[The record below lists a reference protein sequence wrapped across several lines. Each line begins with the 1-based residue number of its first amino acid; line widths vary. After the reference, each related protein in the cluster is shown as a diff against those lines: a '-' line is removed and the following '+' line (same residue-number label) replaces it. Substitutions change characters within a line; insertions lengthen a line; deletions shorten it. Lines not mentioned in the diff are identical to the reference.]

1 MTVTCSSVILLLVS
15 ALVPLAAVWVG
26 AAGAQAGEP
35 ARVGAPV
42 SPATGRVV
50 VTVDVPAPWYAFDF
64 VLPGQFKKVLP
75 TYQRLDGLRFKAFSI
90 HPTQAQKLFGGIYLW
105 DSEAQA
111 RQWFTPAWVAEV
123 ARKRGHQP
131 SVRYY
136 PLVSDQLF
144 VAAEFDYR
152 AGESESVTVFVHG
165 VSPALRAACLAA
177 QPGLLRSYL
186 VRENGEKEGA
196 LLLFAAAHQ
205 ATAFLKRQQGPAHDW
220 FKTPVLLN
228 NAR

>member
-1 MTVTCSSVILLLVS
+1 VI
-15 ALVPLAAVWVG
+15 
-26 AAGAQAGEP
+26 
-35 ARVGAPV
+35 
-42 SPATGRVV
+42 
-50 VTVDVPAPWYAFDF
+50 VDVPAPWYAFDF

-75 TYQRLDGLRFKAFSI
+75 TYQRLNGLRFKAFSI
-90 HPTQAQKLFGGIYLW
+90 HPTQTQKLFGGIYLW

-111 RQWFTPAWVAEV
+111 RRWFTPAWVAEV

-136 PLVSDQLF
+136 PLVSDQHF
-144 VAAEFDYR
+144 VTPEFDYR

-165 VSPALRAACLAA
+165 LSPALRAACLTA

-186 VRENGEKEGA
+186 VREKGEKEGA
-196 LLLFAAAHQ
+196 LLLFAAADQ
-205 ATAFLKRQQGPAHDW
+205 ATAFLQRQQEPAHDW